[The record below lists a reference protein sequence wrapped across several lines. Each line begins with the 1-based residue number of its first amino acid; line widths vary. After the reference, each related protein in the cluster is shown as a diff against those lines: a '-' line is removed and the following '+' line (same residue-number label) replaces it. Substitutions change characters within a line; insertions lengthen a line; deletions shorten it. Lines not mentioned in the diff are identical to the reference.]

1 MNNLAVIP
9 ARGGSK
15 RIPKKNIR
23 DFCGQPI
30 IKYSINAAL
39 DTDLFEEIMVSTDDE
54 EIKNVAVSS
63 GASIPFSRSEQNA
76 SDYATLSDV
85 LLEVLQN
92 YTLSGKTFDFV
103 CIILPTAPLISSQKI
118 QEGFQLITS
127 GGYSSVIPVVRFAYP
142 IQRALKVLENGCLEM
157 IQPENK
163 NIRSQDLQPA
173 YHDSGQF
180 YWIRTKDFLQE
191 KSIFMNAT
199 GAIELSEFD
208 AQDIDTE
215 EDWQV
220 AELKFLLH
228 RKAHETGR

>member
-63 GASIPFSRSEQNA
+63 GASVPFSRSEQNA

-142 IQRALKVLENGCLEM
+142 IQRALH
-157 IQPENK
+157 
-163 NIRSQDLQPA
+163 S
-173 YHDSGQF
+173 
-180 YWIRTKDFLQE
+180 
-191 KSIFMNAT
+191 
-199 GAIELSEFD
+199 
-208 AQDIDTE
+208 
-215 EDWQV
+215 
-220 AELKFLLH
+220 
-228 RKAHETGR
+228 